1 MVSLMS
7 CFQNNMDNIK
17 EEMMKPSCL
26 YCLDRNNSQ
35 LLEDISILKETIEK
49 LKSWLLDIPG
59 DMDGDN
65 ENSEEFVKLTKLWLR
80 NLPKEWQTA
89 KYVGVSNINTWVD
102 PGDLIKQ
109 EQEQDTPIVD
119 CTRELMEVEVKE
131 ETSATAGYCTGEED
145 PLDVNLEGKNVD
157 DYSKTRGGREISEIN
172 KGTVTRL
179 KNKNQKC
186 YMGGCSSP
194 NNVAYHNFPR
204 EPQLAGCI

>member
-1 MVSLMS
+1 
-7 CFQNNMDNIK
+7 MDTVKSEI
-17 EEMMKPSCL
+17 
-26 YCLDRNNSQ
+26 LDCPNCCDKRYSQ
-35 LLEDISILKETIEK
+35 LLQEISKLKETIANFK
-49 LKSWLLDIPG
+49 CWLGRIPEELRIKENAQ
-59 DMDGDN
+59 DGLIQ
-65 ENSEEFVKLTKLWLR
+65 LTKLWLR

-145 PLDVNLEGKNVD
+145 PLDVNLEGKND

-172 KGTVTRL
+172 KGTASRL